1 VEQFQKEWGKVVA
14 KAWSDELFKK
24 RLFADPKTVLTE
36 HGIEVPADVNVKVM
50 EDSGKTFHLILPER
64 PSELTVDELSQVA
77 GGGNLR
83 VAYNTS
89 FNQFDQKS
97 NQLFNLISTVI
108 KSENEMSSGITRNI
122 IG

>member
-1 VEQFQKEWGKVVA
+1 MEQFQKEWGKVVA